1 MKDKIAVTS
10 AIIKSN
16 LQGVDDKQKMV
27 TPIFKDHNNKIK
39 ELVGKEYA
47 PRTLERYKTSLK
59 HTVAF
64 LEWKYQI
71 SDIDIAKINHAFI
84 TDYEFY
90 LRSVRNFNNNTIVKY
105 IKNFDEIIQLLIT
118 ISKWGFW
125 KLFFTYA
132 VTGQEANILIT
143 LKTVTNCISVGM

>member
-1 MKDKIAVTS
+1 LKDKIAVTS

-59 HTVAF
+59 
-64 LEWKYQI
+64 Y
-71 SDIDIAKINHAFI
+71 
-84 TDYEFY
+84 
-90 LRSVRNFNNNTIVKY
+90 
-105 IKNFDEIIQLLIT
+105 
-118 ISKWGFW
+118 
-125 KLFFTYA
+125 
-132 VTGQEANILIT
+132 
-143 LKTVTNCISVGM
+143 TVTFFRMEISNIGYRYCKNQSCFHNRL